1 MKKLF
6 LDSDVLLDL
15 LLDRKPFSENIS
27 SLIEYCILN
36 NIEMFS
42 SPICIANINYIIE
55 KFENKTNANLKTN
68 KLLEIIKVENVGQ
81 SEITMAK
88 LSNFKDFEDAIQNY
102 ACESD
107 GSIDLILTR
116 NTKDYKKSEISVMTP
131 EQYYKMKTGS

>member
-88 LSNFKDFEDAIQNY
+88 LSNFKDFEDAIQNFC
-102 ACESD
+102 AVRN
-107 GSIDLILTR
+107 GHKIIVTR
-116 NTKDYKKSEISVMTP
+116 NVKDYKESQLSILKSNECLIML
-131 EQYYKMKTGS
+131 KKRK